1 MHHYA
6 LKNPSVNI
14 IFKGKTG
21 VHSKNNLPKELPSN
35 CSFELEHDAHKLL
48 TSAKVVVCFNS
59 TILFEAII
67 ANREIIIP
75 NFGIDRSKLKDFIYK
90 TPDYF
95 ADSKEIFFKMIDEKL
110 KKPYI
115 SKKFSKEEVYC
126 INFYLG
132 NADGKA
138 GYRLKNFIDK
148 NI

>member
-1 MHHYA
+1 MNYLHHYV

-35 CSFELEHDAHKLL
+35 CSFVLEHDAHKLL

-95 ADSKEIFFKMIDEKL
+95 ADSKEIFL
-110 KKPYI
+110 K
-115 SKKFSKEEVYC
+115 
-126 INFYLG
+126 
-132 NADGKA
+132 
-138 GYRLKNFIDK
+138 
-148 NI
+148 